1 MLRMKSVSQYKRS
14 QNDPINMF
22 IAMFYRCALE
32 GAEKLFSQVQDTVFK
47 LAKLADERLHRLEQ
61 CLQLRQ
67 FEKQSSEVNTC
78 PCDTC
83 ILSTLNFLCWKKN
96 MYYSIVSQGG

>member
-1 MLRMKSVSQYKRS
+1 MVVIKLLPQCKRS
-14 QNDPINMF
+14 CDDPINMY

-67 FEKQSSEVNTC
+67 FEKQSAEVTY
-78 PCDTC
+78 TC
-83 ILSTLNFLCWKKN
+83 ILDILSFFVGHRLMGK
-96 MYYSIVSQGG
+96 